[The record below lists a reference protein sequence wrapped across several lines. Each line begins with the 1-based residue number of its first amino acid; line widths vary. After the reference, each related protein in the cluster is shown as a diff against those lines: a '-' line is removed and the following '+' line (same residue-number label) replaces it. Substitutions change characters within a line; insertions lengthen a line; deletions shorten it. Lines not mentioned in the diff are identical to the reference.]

1 MLAAEKAQLR
11 TSLAVEQL
19 MLRDK
24 ELHYYLNTMSSVST
38 QATLLAGFA
47 FAQLTGYE
55 YDDPDE
61 GFFTTEQLDAM
72 GIGHTIEDASQ
83 RGVAG
88 WSWLTWTKQIL
99 QLCFIVSTAAC
110 MFLQLWAVQ
119 ACTVSTV
126 MGQGLALRGPDGS
139 MDKAVRHMA
148 RQSRA
153 TYAMFSLGIMLI
165 KASTLIFIVNSFSV
179 FVSVPAALLC
189 SIIAFRSYTSEQVL
203 NSIFHVAEDDVVSA
217 AVVEHQEHHER
228 HKAKRHELLARI
240 PCVGGLLRRMEEVEM
255 SVDDISKDDRD
266 NLANSHNSAADIDLL
281 IARNQETDQK
291 NNAAAM
297 IQARVRS
304 RRRRRAKHFISGGR
318 GGSGRASP
326 ADGGG
331 GGSSVDASPV
341 GVRPTAATDS
351 VVFAELPPPAS
362 LQTDT
367 MGRISRL
374 CFGNF
379 LDEVVGDFTSVAGA
393 EAAAG
398 RNNPTR
404 LELAQR

>member
-1 MLAAEKAQLR
+1 
-11 TSLAVEQL
+11 
-19 MLRDK
+19 
-24 ELHYYLNTMSSVST
+24 
-38 QATLLAGFA
+38 
-47 FAQLTGYE
+47 
-55 YDDPDE
+55 
-61 GFFTTEQLDAM
+61 
-72 GIGHTIEDASQ
+72 
-83 RGVAG
+83 
-88 WSWLTWTKQIL
+88 
-99 QLCFIVSTAAC
+99 
-110 MFLQLWAVQ
+110 
-119 ACTVSTV
+119 
-126 MGQGLALRGPDGS
+126 

-255 SVDDISKDDRD
+255 SVDDVSKDDRD

-297 IQARVRS
+297 IQAR
-304 RRRRRAKHFISGGR
+304 
-318 GGSGRASP
+318 
-326 ADGGG
+326 

-367 MGRISRL
+367 IGRISRL